1 MITGSCLCG
10 DVAFELD
17 PAGIVMSNNCS
28 CANCRTV
35 SGAGCATFL
44 QVKLAALRW
53 LTDPSNIA
61 TFESSP
67 GNHRAFCRRCG
78 SRAPQR
84 GRLPIWAVP
93 GGSLDEDPGV
103 RPQVSFYAGSVPAWC
118 AAEAAD
124 QAFDK
129 LPPRE
134 FWGPFM
140 ATVLG

>member
-1 MITGSCLCG
+1 M
-10 DVAFELD
+10 
-17 PAGIVMSNNCS
+17 
-28 CANCRTV
+28 
-35 SGAGCATFL
+35 
-44 QVKLAALRW
+44 
-53 LTDPSNIA
+53 
-61 TFESSP
+61 
-67 GNHRAFCRRCG
+67 
-78 SRAPQR
+78 
-84 GRLPIWAVP
+84 P

-140 ATVLG
+140 AKVLG